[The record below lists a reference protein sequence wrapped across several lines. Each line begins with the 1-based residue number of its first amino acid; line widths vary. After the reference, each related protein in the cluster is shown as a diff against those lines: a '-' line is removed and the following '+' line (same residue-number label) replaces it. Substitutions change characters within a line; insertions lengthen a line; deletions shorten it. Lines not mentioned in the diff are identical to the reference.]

1 MLKTTL
7 VLALMSL
14 ASQAP
19 RVDALAAALRPVL
32 PYPGASA
39 DGELPADHNATSRW
53 FVVWPAGPDDPRVV
67 VKANPLHPD
76 TQKAGAD
83 AMGEINA
90 AVVAAERR
98 AQAAYDKALEQ
109 LRRTGKGAELEVITL
124 DDEGIAGERIDAELE
139 AVIELQPVE
148 SFSIESSEAP
158 LVAVGHSGAAFSVSV
173 GPNTFR
179 RTTGADRR
187 EHFRAAE
194 IRLYFGP
201 VTRPEITQEM
211 DQPRYR
217 VTIAP
222 SADGFAVV
230 IRGNAAL
237 VRQIASETDWSGLAE
252 HRLALL
258 RPTSQGLCP

>member
-1 MLKTTL
+1 MLKVTL

-14 ASQAP
+14 APQAT

-39 DGELPADHNATSRW
+39 DGELPADHSATSKW
-53 FVVWPAGPDDPRVV
+53 FVVWPTGPDDTRVV

-83 AMGEINA
+83 AMGQINA
-90 AVVAAERR
+90 AVAAAERR

-148 SFSIESSEAP
+148 SISIESSEAP
-158 LVAVGHSGAAFSVSV
+158 LVDEGRGGAAFSVSV
-173 GPNTFR
+173 GPNTFL

-194 IRLYFGP
+194 VRLYFGP
-201 VTRPEITQEM
+201 VTRPEVTQES
-211 DQPRYR
+211 DEPRYR

-230 IRGNAAL
+230 IRGNEAL
-237 VRQIASETDWSGLAE
+237 VRQIASEADWSRLAE

-258 RPTSQGLCP
+258 RPTKREG

>member
-14 ASQAP
+14 ASQGP
-19 RVDALAAALRPVL
+19 RVDALVAALRPVL

-39 DGELPADHNATSRW
+39 KGELPADNRAAPRW
-53 FVVWPAGPDDPRVV
+53 FVVWPDRPDDTRIV

-76 TQKAGAD
+76 TQKAGAA
-83 AMGEINA
+83 AMDQINA

-109 LRRTGKGAELEVITL
+109 LRRTGKGSELEVITL

-158 LVAVGHSGAAFSVSV
+158 LVEEGHGGPAFSVSV

-179 RTTGADRR
+179 RATGGDRR

-194 IRLYFGP
+194 VRLYFGP
-201 VTRPEITQEM
+201 VTRPEVARES
-211 DQPRYR
+211 DEPRYR

-237 VRQIASETDWSGLAE
+237 VRQMANETDWSRLAE

-258 RPTSQGLCP
+258 RPTKREG